1 MPVAIRLRREGNRNR
16 AFYRIVVADSRARR
30 DGRFIEMIGTYDPN
44 EKGTNF
50 QVDIERADDWITKGA
65 QPSETVRSLLRKA
78 RRGIGVAD
86 TAKLAEEGEGGE
98 EEAAPLSSQPQAAPA
113 AEKPM
118 QGIFVHMPPLWA
130 PSLRRPAAEK
140 PAAEVKPEADSN
152 TEKKTELEAQ
162 KDAEPEAQKD
172 AEPEASEGASEAT
185 SDSGGEPAQADAS
198 KAPVEGASAKVEGDG
213 EPEGEQKAEPK
224 EKEKEES

>member
-113 AEKPM
+113 AEKP
-118 QGIFVHMPPLWA
+118 
-130 PSLRRPAAEK
+130 
-140 PAAEVKPEADSN
+140 AAEVKPEADSN
-152 TEKKTELEAQ
+152 TEKKT
-162 KDAEPEAQKD
+162 EPEAQKD